1 MALAVPEFQGALAEL
16 ARRLGVDVEKLLAA
30 VGRLSPVEQFA
41 FITEAY
47 PELVFPYLSA
57 SAELTAQWYDEQP
70 SATSGFVAEPAE
82 LPPPEQLAANA
93 RWALLQDATVTLL
106 QGAATRALFGQSR
119 ATVLDNV
126 DRERGARWARHASAN
141 ACGFCRMLATR
152 HTGPNTT
159 FYTSEEAATKVV
171 GRYGKPRGAA
181 KLGDKYHDHCHC
193 VAVPVR
199 PGQAYEPAPYVAQWE
214 RDYAQARKDGHADAA
229 SIAKA
234 MDNAPTGNVTRGN
247 AAKAAKAAKV
257 KPSVTA
263 ASNPP
268 TATTSAPVTKPA
280 ARTFASSS
288 DGRKWAYK
296 VWGGHRYTSEQFDAI
311 YDYTDDGYSVING
324 ALRATKGA
332 AMNPRIADLDA
343 AFDAAPRVPE
353 DIVVTRQTTL
363 DQFDRIGPID
373 PKELIGEDFTE
384 HALLSTSVDASGV
397 NVSGMADVSMTLTV
411 PKGHKAI
418 YVSGDEHGAHAISA
432 VGGGE
437 SELILARGTK
447 FRVTKSKFVGGR
459 YIVEAEVI

>member
-70 SATSGFVAEPAE
+70 ASTSGFVAEPAE
-82 LPPPEQLAANA
+82 LPPPEQLAANG
-93 RWALLQDATVTLL
+93 RWALLQDAAVSAL
-106 QGAATRALFGQSR
+106 QGSATRALFGQSR
-119 ATVLDNV
+119 ATVLGNV
-126 DRERGARWARHASAN
+126 ERERGARWARHASAN

-193 VAVPVR
+193 VAVMVR

-229 SIAKA
+229 SIANA
-234 MDNAPTGNVTRGN
+234 MDKAGKSAAPTP
-247 AAKAAKAAKV
+247 AAKA
-257 KPSVTA
+257 KPKTTPTPTVPA

-268 TATTSAPVTKPA
+268 TTTPAPVTKPA
-280 ARTFASSS
+280 ARAFASSEE
-288 DGRKWAYK
+288 GRKWAYQ

-311 YDYTDDGYSVING
+311 DDYTGSGYKPINKE
-324 ALRATKGA
+324 LRKSKGA
-332 AMNPRIADLDA
+332 AMNSRIADLDA

-384 HALLSTSVDASGV
+384 HALLSTSVNPSGV

-447 FRVTKSKFVGGR
+447 FRVTKSKLVGGR